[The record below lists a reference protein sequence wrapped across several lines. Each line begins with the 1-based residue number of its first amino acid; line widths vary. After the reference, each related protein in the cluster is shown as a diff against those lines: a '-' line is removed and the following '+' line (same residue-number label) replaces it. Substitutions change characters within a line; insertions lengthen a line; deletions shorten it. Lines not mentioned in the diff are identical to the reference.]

1 MFKKLNLKKLSVA
14 VAVLGLAVGGSAVAV
29 EGISNAT
36 SSSIV
41 QAAVSTSQI
50 KLTRTQAVKKFTQ
63 KFGNKSIE
71 SISLKPSGNKY
82 VYTVEGFDSTKEYE
96 VKVNAKTGKI
106 ISSKSERL
114 DADDHKSAVN
124 LKKAISRSS
133 ATKIAKKHASGKAV
147 EWTLE
152 KENGKSVWV
161 VEFANGTEV
170 EINALTKKVISVE
183 KDD

>member
-1 MFKKLNLKKLSVA
+1 MFKKINLKKLSVA
-14 VAVLGLAVGGSAVAV
+14 AAVLGLAVGGSAVVA
-29 EGISNAT
+29 EGLDNASNI
-36 SSSIV
+36 SIV
-41 QAAVSTSQI
+41 QAASTSQI
-50 KLTRTQAVKKFTQ
+50 KLNRTQAVKKFTQ

-71 SISLKPSGNKY
+71 SINLKPSGSTY
-82 VYTVEGFDSTKEYE
+82 VYVIEGFDATKEYE
-96 VKVNAKTGKI
+96 VKVNAKTGKV
-106 ISSKSERL
+106 ISSKSEKL
-114 DADDHKSAVN
+114 EADDHKSAVN

-170 EINALTKKVISVE
+170 EINALTKKVINVDI
-183 KDD
+183 DD

>member
-1 MFKKLNLKKLSVA
+1 MFKKINLKKLSVA
-14 VAVLGLAVGGSAVAV
+14 AAVLGLAVGGSAVVA
-29 EGISNAT
+29 EGLDNPSNI
-36 SSSIV
+36 SIV
-41 QAAVSTSQI
+41 QAASTSQI
-50 KLTRTQAVKKFTQ
+50 KLNRTQAVKKFTQ

-71 SISLKPSGNKY
+71 SISLKSSGSKY

-96 VKVNAKTGKI
+96 VKINAKTGKI
-106 ISSKSERL
+106 ISSKTERL

-133 ATKIAKKHASGKAV
+133 ATKIAKKYASGKVV

-161 VEFANGTEV
+161 VEFSNGTEV

>member
-1 MFKKLNLKKLSVA
+1 MFKNINKKLSATVA
-14 VAVLGLAVGGSAVAV
+14 ILGLAVGGCAITIGSLK
-29 EGISNAT
+29 ST
-36 SSSIV
+36 SGTTIV
-41 QAAVSTSQI
+41 QAATSTSQI

-82 VYTVEGFDSTKEYE
+82 VYIVDGFDKTKEYE
-96 VKVNAKTGKI
+96 VKINAKTGKI
-106 ISSKSERL
+106 ISSKSEKL
-114 DADDHKSAVN
+114 DTTDHKSAVN

-147 EWTLE
+147 KWTLE

-183 KDD
+183 KDN